1 MAPTMKK
8 TAAAESFRVPTL
20 AEASPEF
27 AALLQRQNELNERL
41 SSLNKEGRDLDKR
54 IAEQPKSPHSAGV
67 SRLLGDPEDAVPH
80 LRKRRREVSGEITD
94 VETALGVIAKRLAAA
109 RNVASKTACDAIRGE
124 YQRRLA
130 VVCEA
135 AKALE
140 SAREDHD
147 ALLDDIEREDV
158 NHAYLRPVRAHF
170 LGDRREGRVFY
181 FLKEVKE
188 AGHVN

>member
-8 TAAAESFRVPTL
+8 TAAAEQFRVPSL
-20 AEASPEF
+20 AEADPTY

-109 RNVASKTACDAIRGE
+109 RNVASKMHATPSVASISAGC
-124 YQRRLA
+124 QS
-130 VVCEA
+130 C
-135 AKALE
+135 AKPQKPSILHE
-140 SAREDHD
+140 RTTTRCWTISSARM
-147 ALLDDIEREDV
+147 
-158 NHAYLRPVRAHF
+158 
-170 LGDRREGRVFY
+170 
-181 FLKEVKE
+181 
-188 AGHVN
+188 